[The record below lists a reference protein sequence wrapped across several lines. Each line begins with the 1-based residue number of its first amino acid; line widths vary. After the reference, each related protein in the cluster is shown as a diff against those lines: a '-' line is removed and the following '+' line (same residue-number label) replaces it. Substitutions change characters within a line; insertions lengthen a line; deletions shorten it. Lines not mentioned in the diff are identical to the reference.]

1 MNRVT
6 FAKEV
11 FFIIEKFMKAMCKS
25 FRHNFL
31 YFSKLL
37 DCWYKVTY
45 ICEHCGQKDATIF
58 KFRLL
63 YNQKKTINC
72 IINDN
77 EISPVCLRAEI
88 SWDSELL
95 APHNKPLMSSIS
107 SMWSPQGDTYL
118 IVLLLSLL
126 FVHLSIRSF
135 VAMLNWLLRWHWMTQ
150 GEIW

>member
-1 MNRVT
+1 MCYINLYELSDLP
-6 FAKEV
+6 KKV

-58 KFRLL
+58 RFRLL

-95 APHNKPLMSSIS
+95 APHNKPLIHIIHVV
-107 SMWSPQGDTYL
+107 TARRYI
-118 IVLLLSLL
+118 IVLLLLLL

-135 VAMLNWLLRWHWMTQ
+135 VAMLN
-150 GEIW
+150 